1 MKKLLTFALLL
12 FVSALLAA
20 EKRPKY
26 ICLFIG
32 DGMSVPQ
39 RMIADEYASHTDH
52 GPLTINNLKYQAMT
66 TTKCADKL
74 VTDSAASATAIACGE
89 KTNYCYLGVDP
100 TGERKLVSCAEVA
113 HQKGKKVG
121 IVTSVIINHA
131 TPGGFYAHRKNR
143 SMYYGIGLDL
153 IASGFEYFAG
163 GGFGGH
169 HDKKDD
175 KDYKGNIYDLAA
187 QAGYTVCRDKE
198 SFEGLKAGEGK
209 VLAVGFNGS
218 EGNLPF
224 AIDGQEK
231 YPTLEEMTSKG
242 IELLDNPNG
251 FFMMVEGGEIDH
263 CGHAND
269 AAANM
274 NEVLAFD
281 NAVRVAVAFSEKHP
295 DETLII
301 VTGDHETGGMTMGFA
316 GGGYAFSIELLT
328 AQKCSAAKFN
338 TYYAEAR
345 KAKADFNF
353 EDAKILLN
361 KYFSFKFEG
370 DAKQDRLV
378 VRPNELKTLEEAFNK
393 DQAAKSPTTA
403 NLTAA
408 ARVLLS
414 TKSGIGWSTNQHT
427 ALPTL
432 TTSQG
437 ACAEIFTG
445 LRDNTDISKK
455 IKSLL

>member
-1 MKKLLTFALLL
+1 MRKLLAFTMALFALAL
-12 FVSALLAA
+12 FAA
-20 EKRPKY
+20 ENKPKY
-26 ICLFIG
+26 IFLFIG
-32 DGMSVPQ
+32 DGMSTPQ
-39 RMIADEYASHTDH
+39 RMIANEYASHTEH
-52 GPLTINNLKYQAMT
+52 GPLTINTLKYHAT
-66 TTKCADKL
+66 TYTAAANTL
-74 VTDSAASATAIACGE
+74 ITDSAAAATAIACGE
-89 KTNYCYLGVDP
+89 KTNYLSLGVDT
-100 TGERKLVSCAEVA
+100 TGERKLESCAEVA
-113 HQKGKKVG
+113 HKKGRKVG

-153 IASGFEYFAG
+153 IASNFEYFAG

-175 KDYKGNIYDLAA
+175 PEYKGNIYDLAA
-187 QAGYTVCRDKE
+187 KAGYKVCRDKA
-198 SFEGLKAGEGK
+198 SFEALKAGEGK
-209 VLAVGFNGS
+209 VLAVGFNGN
-218 EGNLPF
+218 ENNLPF

-231 YPTLEEMTSKG
+231 VPTLEAMTAKG

-274 NEVLAFD
+274 EEVMAFD
-281 NAVRVAVAFSEKHP
+281 NAVRVALAFAEKHK

-316 GGGYAFSIELLT
+316 GGGYSFSIDLLT
-328 AQKCSAAKFN
+328 KQKCSAAKFN
-338 TYYAEAR
+338 YFYSEAR
-345 KAKADFNF
+345 KAKKDFNF
-353 EDAKILLN
+353 EDAKALLN

-370 DAKQDRLV
+370 DVKQDRLV
-378 VRPNELKTLEEAFNK
+378 VKPNELKTLEDAFNK
-393 DQAAKSPTTA
+393 DQTAKSPTTT

-414 TKSGIGWSTNQHT
+414 TKSGIGWSTGSHT